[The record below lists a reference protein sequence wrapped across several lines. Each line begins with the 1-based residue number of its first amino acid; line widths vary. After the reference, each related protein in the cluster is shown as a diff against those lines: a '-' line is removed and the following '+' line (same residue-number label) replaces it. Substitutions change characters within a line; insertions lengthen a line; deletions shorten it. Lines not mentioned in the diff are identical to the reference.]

1 LLRRRGGGGG
11 GGGDCYS
18 ERGGERERSL
28 SSVRART
35 EYEEDFVGTPSL
47 AFTAPLAVSAPFIS
61 PLIVSVFY
69 DSRIIT

>member
-1 LLRRRGGGGG
+1 LLKKEEKIAILR
-11 GGGDCYS
+11 
-18 ERGGERERSL
+18 EGERERSL
-28 SSVRART
+28 SSVRAHT